1 MRLPDKSR
9 VSIYAFLLAFTALF
23 LFAAQPAGAVKSISA
38 VNAYNNVK
46 AGTGMIIDV
55 RTVEE
60 HNKCQP
66 PWAGTT
72 CPNPETANN
81 GSPMWTDDATG
92 VTILPP
98 NIPFWI
104 SSTASDTLPE
114 DPTQYRNAFQ
124 ALLDAG
130 YITKSTPLYLICRS
144 GYRSYYGAL
153 WIENNMG
160 FTNVYTLDSDGLG
173 GADGGMLEWSANNL
187 PKNEQWKPAQIYSI
201 TPVDGFTESATDTV
215 TFTIGILEP
224 TWGNQKLG
232 KAGWNGYRDIASI
245 DLYVDGALVATDNTD
260 TPAGSLWTTYTFT
273 QTLSNGSHKWNA
285 KATTT
290 SWTNSV
296 DVSWSNYALADG
308 PGDRTVTVSTAVSEP
323 NISVSPA
330 AKDFGNVV
338 VGESSAPQTFAVSN
352 TGTAALSVG
361 TVTISGDFAITGDTC
376 SGASVQ
382 PSNTCTVSA
391 AFVPTAAGTASG
403 TLSIPSDDPD
413 TPVFDVALSGTGTTT
428 TVLEPN
434 ISVTPTTLA
443 FGNVVVG
450 TTSAPQTVTISNT
463 GTADLTVTNVVLT
476 GDTDFDVASTTCVV
490 PVLAP
495 GASCSADVVF
505 TPSSVGGK
513 TALVTITSDDPD
525 TPSLEVTLTGTGV
538 VEEPDITVTP
548 TSVDFGSVT
557 VGDSDSRTVT
567 VKNDGTADLV
577 ITSVSTPADP
587 FSVTDD
593 GCSGQT
599 LAPAASCAVTVDF
612 APTSAGAFS
621 DSIVISSDDP
631 DESTVTVSL
640 SGEGAEV
647 SANQPPTKPELLYPE
662 NGATDIPRDNVPLVW
677 KKSTDPDGDA
687 ITYVVKYCEDAAL
700 TQNCR
705 TDTVSDGATASAKT
719 TDRPMYAGLGA
730 GLLLFGVVLAGSAR
744 RRKLALLVGMMILT
758 AMFLVSCG
766 DEVTTDNTTGTI
778 ISGLDTNTT
787 YYWQVTASDG
797 QSQTSSD
804 VWSFKTETGGKRKGR
819 H

>member
-23 LFAAQPAGAVKSISA
+23 LFAAQPAGAFTEVSA
-38 VNAYNNVK
+38 TAAFNAVS
-46 AGTGMIIDV
+46 AGNGVIIDV

-60 HNKCQP
+60 HNGCNAAWQG
-66 PWAGTT
+66 AG
-72 CPNPETANN
+72 CPTAEAANR
-81 GSPMWTDDATG
+81 GAPAWQDPDTG
-92 VTILPP
+92 VWMQAPVIPWWIDTIGSFTSPQ
-98 NIPFWI
+98 
-104 SSTASDTLPE
+104 
-114 DPTQYRNAFQ
+114 DPTEFRASFQ

-130 YITKSTPLYLICRS
+130 YITKSSPVYLICRS
-144 GYRSYYGAL
+144 GGRSRAAAG
-153 WIENNMG
+153 WIETNMG
-160 FTNVYTLDSDGLG
+160 FTNVYNIDGDG
-173 GADGGMLEWSANNL
+173 TGPNDGGMLEWTASGL
-187 PKNEQWKPAQIYSI
+187 PVPWDSSINRGWKPPQIFSI
-201 TPVDGFTESATDTV
+201 TPVDGATETASTI
-215 TFTIGILEP
+215 TFTYGILEP
-224 TWGNQKLG
+224 TWGYLSYG
-232 KAGWNGYRDIASI
+232 DIVRIS
-245 DLYVDGALVATDNTD
+245 LYMDGAEVAATTTDPTNGALWTTGSFTVD
-260 TPAGSLWTTYTFT
+260 VPAGSHVWDIRAEAAVLTPGAPNIYGF
-273 QTLSNGSHKWNA
+273 NR
-285 KATTT
+285 
-290 SWTNSV
+290 
-296 DVSWSNYALADG
+296 LADELG
-308 PGDRTVTVSTAVSEP
+308 PGGRTLTVNTATLEP
-323 NISVSPA
+323 NILVEPA

-338 VGESSAPQTFAVSN
+338 VGESSAPQTFVVTN
-352 TGTAALSVG
+352 TGSADLTIGS
-361 TVTISGDFAITGDTC
+361 VTISGDFAITADTC
-376 SGASVQ
+376 SGALVQ

-476 GDTDFDVASTTCVV
+476 GDTDFDVASTTCTV

-505 TPSSVGGK
+505 TPSSLGGK
-513 TALVTITSDDPD
+513 TALVTIYSDDPD

-538 VEEPDITVTP
+538 AAEPDITVTP

-599 LAPAASCAVTVDF
+599 LAPADSCTVTVDF
-612 APTSAGAFS
+612 APTSAGTFS

-719 TDRPMYAGLGA
+719 SDRPMYAGLGA

-766 DEVTTDNTTGTI
+766 DDVTTDNTTGTI
-778 ISGLDTNTT
+778 ISGLDSRTT
-787 YYWQVTASDG
+787 YFWQVTASDG

-804 VWSFKTETGGKRKGR
+804 VWSFTTETGGKRRGR